1 MLTLASNDKRAFAGV
16 AAALLLSVMLVPAES
31 RADAYIGGSVGQA
44 GVELDLPAVQPLAF
58 DEDDFAWK
66 AFLGY
71 EWNLPLL
78 SLGIEGGYVDF
89 GAPSGDILG
98 TIVEVDT
105 DGLSAFGTLG
115 VNLGPLGV
123 FAKYGV
129 VSWDASLSVDGV
141 NAGSDDGSD
150 PAYGL
155 GARIGIGPVDLRAEY
170 EIFDIEDTDDITML
184 SVGVTFSF

>member
-1 MLTLASNDKRAFAGV
+1 MLTLARNEQRAFAGV

-44 GVELDLPAVQPLAF
+44 GVELDVPAVQPLAF

-123 FAKYGV
+123 FAKYWEPGRV
-129 VSWDASLSVDGV
+129 KTRLAIWPRPMTRKSPGQSST
-141 NAGSDDGSD
+141 SRPPSRES
-150 PAYGL
+150 
-155 GARIGIGPVDLRAEY
+155 AR
-170 EIFDIEDTDDITML
+170 
-184 SVGVTFSF
+184 